1 MSRLALDA
9 TQLFPIPS
17 SFSRVLPL
25 MRTTFSSFLRYE
37 NMEIHTMPFFFF
49 DQLYELPLNFLN
61 TFQVQ
66 KYFSEY
72 FEKYV
77 KTDALH
83 FTTSQ
88 K

>member
-37 NMEIHTMPFFFF
+37 NIWKVIPCSFFFF
-49 DQLYELPLNFLN
+49 DQLCELPLNFLN

-66 KYFSEY
+66 RYFSEY

-77 KTDALH
+77 K
-83 FTTSQ
+83 Q
-88 K
+88 MP